1 MVVLVVVDLALDL
14 ADDFGLF
21 GLLGVFVAT
30 GWRGESFSA
39 AAAADAA
46 TEATPPRV
54 RVDRRVAA
62 VALLLLLLM
71 VALLRIPNDDWQRNE
86 KDCLAIGKSQR
97 VKESQRFDLAAA
109 PHFQMTCQS
118 LIKKV

>member
-1 MVVLVVVDLALDL
+1 MVVVDLALAVLIL

-62 VALLLLLLM
+62 VLVLLLLM
-71 VALLRIPNDDWQRNE
+71 VAFFARAIPNNSTGKVTNE
-86 KDCLAIGKSQR
+86 KD
-97 VKESQRFDLAAA
+97 
-109 PHFQMTCQS
+109 
-118 LIKKV
+118 

>member
-1 MVVLVVVDLALDL
+1 MVVVDLALAVLIL

-62 VALLLLLLM
+62 VALLM
-71 VALLRIPNDDWQRNE
+71 VALLRIPKKNE
-86 KDCLAIGKSQR
+86 LSKIDSKIKDFRLRLPTSK
-97 VKESQRFDLAAA
+97 
-109 PHFQMTCQS
+109 
-118 LIKKV
+118 